1 VHCRGGVGRAGLF
14 ACCWLLKLGL
24 CGRLERGGESEPGS
38 PRSGSSGGG
47 SVNGNGNGKTNGA
60 GVMGAR
66 RDAMD
71 LIERVVRVVRRRR
84 SLKAIETYEQ
94 VRFLIDFV
102 EFLRASESGSDGD
115 GDGSGGEESLKV

>member
-1 VHCRGGVGRAGLF
+1 
-14 ACCWLLKLGL
+14 
-24 CGRLERGGESEPGS
+24 
-38 PRSGSSGGG
+38 
-47 SVNGNGNGKTNGA
+47 VNGNGNGKTNGA

-102 EFLRASESGSDGD
+102 EFLRVSESCSNGD